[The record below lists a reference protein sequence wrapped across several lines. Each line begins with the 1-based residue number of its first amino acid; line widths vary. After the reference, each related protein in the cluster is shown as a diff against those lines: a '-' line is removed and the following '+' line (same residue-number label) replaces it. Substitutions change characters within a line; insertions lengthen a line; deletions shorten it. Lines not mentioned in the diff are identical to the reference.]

1 MIGQVAN
8 APGCMPKL
16 HAGSTR
22 HKLDQHNLSNRKEV
36 LRDFIC
42 RSKTTVPVPHTG
54 RRTCCVKVPLSWIVG
69 LQSACSLANQ
79 ELRGEYLVVGLP
91 ILSSM
96 ISTARATPRSA
107 RIICPSSSARR
118 RTPPSVTALWI
129 ARPSVSA
136 VSLL

>member
-1 MIGQVAN
+1 MWVSAGAPLNLLCLMIELESKSNTPWLELLPPEAVAVTSFMVGLEKELN
-8 APGCMPKL
+8 TAIGMPL
-16 HAGSTR
+16 PS
-22 HKLDQHNLSNRKEV
+22 
-36 LRDFIC
+36 
-42 RSKTTVPVPHTG
+42 
-54 RRTCCVKVPLSWIVG
+54 

-129 ARPSVSA
+129 ARPSISA